1 MVEELRRISGQL
13 NVSGIALSFPGPF
26 IYDKGICGIHAQ
38 CKYDHFFGAD
48 LKTTLRSQ
56 LNGLAGICKPSFIN
70 DADAFLLG
78 AVNEYGWQNERVLA
92 ITLGTGLGGAY
103 YDHRKLLDVAQMPGG
118 GELYNTPYQDGI
130 AEDYISSRW
139 ILKRYQELTGNKTA
153 EVKDIA
159 SLSDEISRQVFAEL
173 GEHLAAVLSPVIRE
187 FLPTGI
193 VFGGN
198 ISKAFALFKEPFI
211 DLLSMNH
218 KVTIRVAGDTS
229 GSDPATDNAGNNSG
243 HVIDDTS
250 ALSVKGA
257 VAGHLSQTRHLSNP
271 PEKRAFRKTHQP
283 LLPLE
288 KGAGQLSSYDL
299 FPTYPLDA
307 GLIQTGYASL
317 AENLSSF

>member
-1 MVEELRRISGQL
+1 M
-13 NVSGIALSFPGPF
+13 N
-26 IYDKGICGIHAQ
+26 
-38 CKYDHFFGAD
+38 FF
-48 LKTTLRSQ
+48 
-56 LNGLAGICKPSFIN
+56 F
-70 DADAFLLG
+70 
-78 AVNEYGWQNERVLA
+78 
-92 ITLGTGLGGAY
+92 
-103 YDHRKLLDVAQMPGG
+103 
-118 GELYNTPYQDGI
+118 
-130 AEDYISSRW
+130 SSRRRHTRCALVTGVQTCVFRSW

-250 ALSVKGA
+250 SLSVKGE
-257 VAGHLSQTRHLSNP
+257 VAGTRATTTTN
-271 PEKRAFRKTHQP
+271 Q
-283 LLPLE
+283 
-288 KGAGQLSSYDL
+288 
-299 FPTYPLDA
+299 
-307 GLIQTGYASL
+307 
-317 AENLSSF
+317 AESR